1 MTLLSD
7 LQFLNHESILLAQRA
22 LDILLQCHAA
32 MPHLQCCSIQVMMMM
47 MIVNMKDDC
56 HCMPRANNRRKIFTI
71 DNHTIN

>member
-32 MPHLQCCSIQVMMMM
+32 MPQL
-47 MIVNMKDDC
+47 
-56 HCMPRANNRRKIFTI
+56 
-71 DNHTIN
+71 